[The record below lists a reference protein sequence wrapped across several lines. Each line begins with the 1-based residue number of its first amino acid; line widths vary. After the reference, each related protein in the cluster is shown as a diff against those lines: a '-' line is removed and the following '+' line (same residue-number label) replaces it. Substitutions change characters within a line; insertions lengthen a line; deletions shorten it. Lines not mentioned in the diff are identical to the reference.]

1 MIILIVDDKTEN
13 RYMLE
18 VLLKGNGH
26 ETRSASNGAEA
37 FELLKT
43 DRIDLI
49 ISDILM
55 PVMDGF
61 ELCRKV
67 RADDALRRIPF
78 IIYTATYTGPQ
89 DEEFALKIGA
99 DRFILKPCEPD
110 VFMNAVRD
118 VMDAKRD
125 NSDSIQMPP
134 QPEEEVLKLYN
145 DRLVRKLE
153 QKMLQLEK
161 EVISRQK
168 TEEILKQ
175 SEDKYRSLY
184 DSIRDAILISDTNRM
199 IIDCNA
205 AFVEMFGY
213 SMEEITGK
221 KLYTCYKNKEEFRE
235 MANALKNHIGDASFL
250 YSAAFKRKNG
260 TIFPGEIN
268 VFYLRNSDGS
278 LTGYI
283 GLIRDITERKQTE
296 EELQK
301 HREHLEEL
309 VKERTNDLAKERNLL
324 RTLIDSLPDEIY
336 AKDMDSRFIIA
347 NSHVLTSFGRT
358 NINEIIG
365 KTDFEI
371 LPQNEAIKYY
381 GAEHVILYSKG
392 QMLNYEVSIQNADG
406 NPCWYSI
413 TKVPMRNGDG
423 NITGLVGINRDITY
437 RKEIEE
443 NLTKA
448 KEAAE
453 TANLAKSTFLSNMSH
468 EIRTPLN
475 AILGFSEL
483 MQSDDKVSKE
493 HIEWLRTI
501 NRSGEHLLALIN
513 DILEVSRIE
522 AGRISFNP
530 STFDIHSL
538 LRDIEAMFRVKTD
551 QKNLSLLFEY
561 SDELPKTIATDEG
574 KLRQIIINLVG
585 NAVKFTKEG
594 GVAFR
599 AHVKQEN
606 DKMHLIAE
614 VEDTGPG
621 VAEEDI
627 GKLFQKF
634 GQTEAGIKEGG
645 TGLGLAISQ
654 QYAKIMGGEI
664 TLKSKEGKGTCFTLT
679 INIENGEELIK
690 EENQKRKVI
699 GLKPGQKLYR
709 ILVADDRAN
718 NRELLKIMLT
728 SVGFEV
734 EEAQNGNE
742 TIAKFKIWS
751 PDLILMDMRMP
762 VMNGYEATQKIKA
775 MGNGKIRIIAVTAS
789 AFQEDMQKSL
799 DAGADAY
806 LRKPFKEH
814 ELFECIGSCLGVKYV
829 YE

>member
-1 MIILIVDDKTEN
+1 MKILIVDDKTEN

-37 FELLKT
+37 FEQLKT

-67 RADDALRRIPF
+67 KADDALRRIPF

-125 NSDSIQMPP
+125 NSDSMQMPP
-134 QPEEEVLKLYN
+134 PPEEEVLKLYN

-161 EVISRQK
+161 EVLARQK

-184 DSIRDAILISDTNRM
+184 DSIRDAILISDTNRV

-205 AFVEMFGY
+205 AFIEMFGY
-213 SMEEITGK
+213 SLEEITGK

-235 MANALKNHIGDASFL
+235 MANALKDHIGDASFL
-250 YSAAFKRKNG
+250 YPAAFKRKNG

-268 VFYLRNSDGS
+268 VFYLRNNEGS

-283 GLIRDITERKQTE
+283 GLIRDITERKQAE

-301 HREHLEEL
+301 YREHLEEL
-309 VKERTNDLAKERNLL
+309 VKERTNDLNKERNLL

-336 AKDMDSRFIIA
+336 AKDKDSRYIIA
-347 NSHVLTSFGRT
+347 NSNVLRSFDQT

-365 KTDFEI
+365 KTDFEL
-371 LPQNEAIKYY
+371 LPQKAAMKFYST
-381 GAEHVILYSKG
+381 EHAVLLAKG
-392 QMLNYEVSIQNADG
+392 KMLNYEEAIPDANG
-406 NPCWYSI
+406 NMRWYSI
-413 TKVPMRNGDG
+413 TKVPMQDEEG
-423 NITGLVGINRDITY
+423 NNIGLVGINRDITY
-437 RKEIEE
+437 FKESEE
-443 NLTKA
+443 SLEKA
-448 KEAAE
+448 KIAAE
-453 TANLAKSTFLSNMSH
+453 TANLAKSTFLSSMSH

-483 MQSDDKVSKE
+483 MQGDNKLSKE
-493 HIEWLRTI
+493 HKNWLRTI

-513 DILEVSRIE
+513 DILEISRIE
-522 AGRISFNP
+522 AGRIEFNP
-530 STFDIHSL
+530 SCFDL
-538 LRDIEAMFRVKTD
+538 NALFRDIEAMFKIKTD
-551 QKNLSLLFEY
+551 AKNLSLLFEY
-561 SDELPKTIATDEG
+561 SIEVPKYIVTDES

-585 NAVKFTKEG
+585 NAAKFTKEG
-594 GVAFR
+594 GIALR
-599 AHVKQEN
+599 ARTKQEN
-606 DKMHLIAE
+606 DKMRLEVE

-621 VAEEDI
+621 IAEKDFD
-627 GKLFQKF
+627 KLFQKF
-634 GQTEAGIKEGG
+634 WQNETGIREGG
-645 TGLGLAISQ
+645 TGLGLAISR
-654 QYAKIMGGEI
+654 QYARIMGGEI
-664 TLKSKEGKGTCFTLT
+664 SVKSEEGKGTCFILT
-679 INIENGEELIK
+679 VEIENGELVLK
-690 EENQKRKVI
+690 ENNNKKKVT
-699 GLKPGQKLYR
+699 GLKPGQKHYR
-709 ILVADDRAN
+709 ILVADDRAD
-718 NRELLKIMLT
+718 NRDLLKVMLS

-734 EEAQNGNE
+734 EEAQNGYE
-742 TIAKFKIWS
+742 TIEKFKIWA
-751 PDLILMDMRMP
+751 PDLIFMDMQMP
-762 VMNGYEATQKIKA
+762 VMNGYEAIRRIKA
-775 MGNGKIRIIAVTAS
+775 MEKGKIPIIAVTAS
-789 AFQEDMQKSL
+789 AFQKDKQKTL
-799 DAGADAY
+799 EAGADAY
-806 LRKPFKEH
+806 LRKPFKEY
-814 ELFECIGSCLGVKYV
+814 EVFESIEKCLDVEYV